1 MEIRSFVSKLTKEGQ
16 VPLHQVSLKTVD
28 GYDFWFLILATKAK
42 IRELKEQIL
51 SQPKLE
57 EFGKVIYSGFG
68 ISAPDYLL
76 QKVCEEHNLK
86 MPVNE
91 S

>member
-1 MEIRSFVSKLTKEGQ
+1 VQVKSFVSKLAKEGQ
-16 VPLHQVSLKTVD
+16 VPLHQVSLKTAD
-28 GYDFWFLILATKAK
+28 GYDFWFLILATKSR

-68 ISAPDYLL
+68 TSAPAYLL
-76 QKVCEEHNLK
+76 QKVSTDYNLDI
-86 MPVNE
+86 PAAA
-91 S
+91 